1 GPAPGLGLGVE
12 LLRLLHRDGEQL
24 LLGLQRAGVAALL
37 QVGAVATVLGGD
49 LGAVLGRA
57 HHARQAQQLQRVLE
71 VTVDRSMDFSR
82 DAVRGLGRLD
92 FGVLSSGSW
101 GSTSVM

>member
-1 GPAPGLGLGVE
+1 RRPQRDVGGAVGDVGPETAILDHDRLLAGGVGAQLLQRGLGGGPAPGLGLGVE

-57 HHARQAQQLQRVLE
+57 YHARQA
-71 VTVDRSMDFSR
+71 
-82 DAVRGLGRLD
+82 
-92 FGVLSSGSW
+92 
-101 GSTSVM
+101 